1 MGAKVQPWVGKP
13 PQNLDAG
20 QSDNRPHQRNALDA
34 AVPELWPSLAG
45 FDSAAG
51 LRDRIRQLEA
61 AWPAQPEPLPTP
73 RGGPRNTPVQ
83 GELPR
88 PPIPDCDVGIT
99 LPKVPMRAGRL
110 RGVRQPPRA
119 RKPWT
124 LLLANLP
131 GGIEMDGDDLLGG
144 LLSLR
149 RALGRGVRGR
159 HGVTTARR
167 PPMIEAPPSPS
178 SDTLVALGR
187 WASSGLVGSTGI
199 SRPTLRLRY
208 RSTEV
213 HLPSAWVSRYLDRW
227 LDTRGEIPAPR
238 DTGPISGVGH
248 VMDMFWPRFRARAL
262 RLRRG
267 SYGRLIGCWGLPV
280 AGDPDLPP
288 TLFFNGT
295 GGALRAVHEL
305 TCQLL
310 HAYVDEARVPHDTTA
325 WPPQKLVDDDGWCNN
340 LHGFIEA
347 ILEGWPFP
355 ALDGGASR
363 PTARPELPC
372 GAVIIHYMHNAPS
385 LSGVFRNPC
394 ADLGGGWSTE
404 PIACF
409 NHADDSTAWEGATL
423 RFWDDYALTT
433 RLVPN
438 TARALPVGVSA
449 DYVHFQ
455 DRSGPGSTANP
466 WPASVNATVARG
478 SASRRA
484 ISFQPAHLA
493 FDAEAIDTLMF
504 MAQLCL
510 DRGRELV
517 QRGLPI
523 SRRAA
528 REALAA
534 IHAGERF
541 AQYALAP
548 IALRAGILVHELG
561 HIFLGGSPHCG
572 FDLPSGRPSN
582 RWRACFD
589 IASEA
594 LRARVAAENGLPTDP
609 YVALLAQA
617 SSLASRDPDFRS
629 RVPKEEDIE
638 RPFWVTDFAVFPSCS
653 LVTAGEEYLTDS
665 GRATVAANPLGVC
678 IGRNRWSLTTP
689 GEASGGLDFR
699 TSNGCDC
706 LAAGTVSRPPS
717 SGVGLTFT
725 IDRTAPCLS
734 TNLGSRGSYVLSLT

>member
-1 MGAKVQPWVGKP
+1 M
-13 PQNLDAG
+13 
-20 QSDNRPHQRNALDA
+20 
-34 AVPELWPSLAG
+34 
-45 FDSAAG
+45 
-51 LRDRIRQLEA
+51 
-61 AWPAQPEPLPTP
+61 
-73 RGGPRNTPVQ
+73 Q

-99 LPKVPMRAGRL
+99 LPKVPMRAGRM

-187 WASSGLVGSTGI
+187 WSSSGLVGSTGI

-213 HLPSAWVSRYLDRW
+213 HLPAAWVSRYLDRW

-238 DTGPISGVGH
+238 DSGPISGVGH

-310 HAYVDEARVPHDTTA
+310 HAYVDEIRVPHDTTTSA
-325 WPPQKLVDDDGWCNN
+325 SQKLVDDDGWCNN

-355 ALDGGASR
+355 ALDGNAAR

-372 GAVIIHYMHNAPS
+372 GNVIIHYMDNVTNPM
-385 LSGVFRNPC
+385 GPKFVNPC
-394 ADLGGGWSTE
+394 AGPGTGWTNTVIDCFEHST
-404 PIACF
+404 
-409 NHADDSTAWEGATL
+409 DSDAWKNATI
-423 RFWDDYALTT
+423 RMWDDYTLTT
-433 RLVPN
+433 RKIASTTTGL
-438 TARALPVGVSA
+438 LPGIGA
-449 DYVHFQ
+449 MYVHFQ
-455 DRSGPGSTANP
+455 DGQLPGPMSQPWPKSQGASTAR
-466 WPASVNATVARG
+466 ASPD
-478 SASRRA
+478 RRA
-484 ISFQPAHLA
+484 VSFTPAHLA
-493 FDAEAIDTLMF
+493 FDAELVDTLLF

-510 DRGRELV
+510 DRARHLV
-517 QRGLPI
+517 GGSEPL
-523 SRRAA
+523 RRTTDA
-528 REALAA
+528 EAVMIA
-534 IHAGERF
+534 HAGSRF
-541 AQYALAP
+541 AAYALGP
-548 IALRAGILVHELG
+548 IAKRASILAHELG
-561 HIFLGGSPHCG
+561 HVFLGGTPHCG
-572 FDLPSGRPSN
+572 FDLDSGIPRN
-582 RWRACFD
+582 RWRSCFD
-589 IASEA
+589 VAAETFYG
-594 LRARVAAENGLPTDP
+594 RVIAENGLPIDP
-609 YVALLAQA
+609 YVALDAHNSVVSTA
-617 SSLASRDPDFRS
+617 DPDFWS
-629 RVPKEEDIE
+629 RGPDE
-638 RPFWVTDFAVFPSCS
+638 RDLDRTLWVTQFFPGIPSCN
-653 LVTAGEEYLTDS
+653 LVVDGEEHTDFTEPARD
-665 GRATVAANPLGVC
+665 RARPLGVC
-678 IGRNRWSLTTP
+678 VGRQRLILNAP
-689 GEASGGLDFR
+689 GRAGGGFAVQV
-699 TSNGCDC
+699 SNGCDC
-706 LAAGTVSRPPS
+706 LVPVIPHWSH
-717 SGVGLTFT
+717 
-725 IDRTAPCLS
+725 IDGISYSIDTTAPCLS
-734 TNLGSRGSYVLSLT
+734 TTLGTRGVYVLRNS